1 MLNGRVYFQ
10 HGDGTGGVTG
20 NLIALDGT
28 TGTKLW
34 AAPLYSGST
43 FDAPA
48 INDAGIFV
56 AGGSGTISINGYNFD
71 GSNRFSRVLSSS
83 GANWSPTLSGDRLF
97 SWLYGTFTEHN
108 PADGTTVWNL
118 GVLAGT
124 SLASSGMVAV
134 QGNSAIL
141 LGTDLA
147 CVDLTTRALRWKVAG
162 SFAVSFP
169 RSPAIGTDRVFA
181 VQGTAFRSFS
191 LADGS
196 PGLVYQIGASDDY
209 AAALVGQ
216 PIIFNDR
223 LMVSNETTT
232 WIFNLADGS
241 VVQTLAAGGRLSY
254 ANGYLLAAGDD
265 NVLRAFLATPQ
276 PRLGVELAGTPL
288 APAAGVDFHAPLI
301 GQSSALVFT
310 LRNTGL
316 ADLTGLA
323 ATIAGDYW
331 VTGTPP
337 GTVAPGASAT
347 FTVTFTPTVPGT
359 RSAVLHLASNDP
371 AANPFALNLTGKG
384 NHAPTFA
391 GYAATTTANRPL
403 TLHSAKITARAS
415 DPDGDSVTLT
425 QAFGPG
431 SQGGTVALAAGRLT
445 YTPPAGFTGGETV
458 EVELRDA
465 NGATVRG
472 LVALTVIAEP
482 VGTGALGRNL
492 TDFTLRGGRAEMIFR
507 GIPGRVYT
515 IQRSTDLSAWV
526 DLGNVTAGADGKI
539 PFTDPAPPAP
549 QGFYRTRAN

>member
-71 GSNRFSRVLSSS
+71 GSNRFSRVLSSY
-83 GANWSPTLSGDRLF
+83 GTDWSPTLSGERLF

-108 PADGTTVWNL
+108 PADGTTVWKL
-118 GVLAGT
+118 DGLTDTGLADTG
-124 SLASSGMVAV
+124 LVAV
-134 QGNSAIL
+134 RGNSAIL
-141 LGTDLA
+141 LGTALS
-147 CVDLTTRALRWKVAG
+147 CIDLTTRSLRWRVAG

-181 VQGTAFRSFS
+181 VQGTAVRSFS
-191 LADGS
+191 LADGT
-196 PGLVYQIGASDDY
+196 PGPLYLTGSADDVP
-209 AAALVGQ
+209 LVGQ

-223 LMVSNETTT
+223 LMISNETTT
-232 WIFNLADGS
+232 WIFNLADGTLL
-241 VVQTLAAGGRLSY
+241 QTLAGGGTLSY

-265 NVLRAFLATPQ
+265 NVLRALLATPQ
-276 PRLGVELAGTPL
+276 PRLVVELAGVPL

-331 VTGTPP
+331 VTGAPP
-337 GTVAPGASAT
+337 ATLAPGASAT

-384 NHAPTFA
+384 NRAPAFA
-391 GYAATTTANRPL
+391 GYAATTPINRPL

-445 YTPPAGFTGGETV
+445 YTPPAGFTGSETV